1 MNQNVGVCFWILPG
15 KKKAGINYDKI
26 KRFLVNE
33 LPVPSQMI
41 LTSTLAK
48 DKGLRS
54 VVNKMVVQVA
64 AKLGFVPWAID
75 NVPLN
80 D

>member
-1 MNQNVGVCFWILPG
+1 MLI
-15 KKKAGINYDKI
+15 
-26 KRFLVNE
+26 NE

-54 VVNKMVVQVA
+54 VINKMVVQVG
-64 AKLGFVPWAID
+64 AKLGMVPWSID
-75 NVPLN
+75 SVPLN